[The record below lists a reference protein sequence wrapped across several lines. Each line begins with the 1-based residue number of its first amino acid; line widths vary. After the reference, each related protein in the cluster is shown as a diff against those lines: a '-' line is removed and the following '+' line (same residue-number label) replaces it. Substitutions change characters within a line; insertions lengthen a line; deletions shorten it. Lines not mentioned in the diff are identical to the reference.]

1 MAGKELKVVRVLKA
15 LEDKELERLVLFLDA
30 EYFVVDKSFLKYF
43 RVLCEQLKSGDGG
56 VDQEALFNLVFE
68 GENFSYNKFAKLNS
82 QLLQLVYRFLSVEYL
97 GQDPVRHWGM
107 VIELLQDRLE
117 LEVLDLTLPSFERA
131 LDKAPDSLEKLRQKL
146 HLREVLFATEGGA
159 WRESRTVKPQWVIE
173 ALDEYYELARLRL
186 ECAILNR
193 RLISGEQDFQSDYQ
207 APVKRAAENE
217 IIRLYDLARANLLEP
232 AHEGNWLRLK
242 EALELQIK
250 SMEVDQ
256 FSPEFREVCTYT
268 LNGCIRLN
276 NFQRKGIA
284 REHLYAT
291 YKLLL
296 DHGILLRN
304 DLLSPWHFKNI
315 IKNLVLTER
324 FDEAFSR
331 IEEYGSKLN
340 GDYQEN
346 ALVYSRALYNFS
358 IGSLEESLRDTHLL
372 LQDYKDVFYGLDGRT
387 LLLRCYF
394 EMADTEQ
401 LEMQGEA
408 FRQFLRR
415 LGDRKVLTDAYLEMY
430 AEFVKNITGLGKI
443 NFGAPDKQ
451 SGRLK
456 RFQTKLENNDRA
468 LFRDWLLAKITFA

>member
-15 LEDKELERLVLFLDA
+15 LEDNELERLALFLDA
-30 EYFVVDKSFLKYF
+30 EYFVADKSFLKYF
-43 RVLCEQLKSGDGG
+43 RVLCTRLNSEDGTA
-56 VDQEALFNLVFE
+56 DQEAIYNLVFE

-82 QLLQLVYRFLSVEYL
+82 QLLQLVYRFLSVEYM

-107 VIELLQDRLE
+107 VIELLQDRSE

-159 WRESRTVKPQWVIE
+159 WRESRTVKAQWVIE

-193 RLISGEQDFQSDYQ
+193 RLISGEQDFQSTYQ
-207 APVKRAAENE
+207 APAKRVAENE
-217 IIRLYDLARANLLEP
+217 IIRLYDLARANLLKP
-232 AHEGNWLRLK
+232 DHEGNWLELK
-242 EALELQIK
+242 DALEKQIQ

-256 FSPEFREVCTYT
+256 LSPEFREVCTYT
-268 LNGCIRLN
+268 LNGCIRLI
-276 NFQRKGIA
+276 NFQRGKGVA
-284 REHLYAT
+284 REHLYGT

-324 FDEAFSR
+324 FDEANSR
-331 IEEYGSKLN
+331 IDQFGKKLN
-340 GDYQEN
+340 GDYREN

-415 LGDRKVLTDAYLEMY
+415 LGDRKVLTDTYIELY

-443 NFGAPDKQ
+443 NFGSPDKQ
-451 SGRLK
+451 PIRLK
-456 RFQTKLENNDRA
+456 RFQSKLENNDRA
-468 LFRDWLLAKITFA
+468 LYRDWLLAKII